1 MKILIVEDEKTIN
14 KLVSKRL
21 SEAGYSVVSC
31 WDGEEALNTL
41 KTDTFDGIVMD
52 IMMPKMSGLE
62 VLERMQELDI
72 TTPVLLLTAKDSIK
86 DRVTGLDLGAHDY
99 LVKPFHFDELLAR
112 VRAMLRVKSSNNRQ
126 DVMQVADLILDMKK
140 HIVTRNGKVID
151 LTAKEFEV
159 LEYLMKYEGEV
170 LSRERIESEIWKTD
184 YCGVT
189 NDIDVYIRYLR
200 KKIDDDYSV
209 KLIQTIRGVGY
220 SLRVE

>member
-189 NDIDVYIRYLR
+189 NVIDVYIRYLR

>member
-99 LVKPFHFDELLAR
+99 LVKPFNFDRFQMALEKYIAQENALNCIDMLNQKNIDYIMDNSRKKSDNLFPKGIQEKTLQLVMEYLKDNAGTWFTGDEVAEKIGLTGVTVRRYMNYLAE
-112 VRAMLRVKSSNNRQ
+112 S
-126 DVMQVADLILDMKK
+126 
-140 HIVTRNGKVID
+140 GKVISEMNYE
-151 LTAKEFEV
+151 TGGRPC
-159 LEYLMKYEGEV
+159 MKYKV
-170 LSRERIESEIWKTD
+170 EI
-184 YCGVT
+184 
-189 NDIDVYIRYLR
+189 
-200 KKIDDDYSV
+200 
-209 KLIQTIRGVGY
+209 
-220 SLRVE
+220 